1 MNEENKQ
8 AHAKSW
14 FWKWVLNNK
23 LVSILLVILLILCII
38 LVASKV
44 SFIFAPIHDFILI
57 IGTPMLV
64 SGILYYLLNPM
75 VNWME
80 KRLHLPRQISIIGLF
95 VLVVALIVWG
105 LVMLVPE
112 MQTQF
117 LALINHIPK
126 YWSTFSNELENLFRH
141 TQISQIQ
148 DELNKISSN
157 VYSELGKIGKNLF
170 SQGLSGLS
178 GMVSVITTIV
188 VCFITVPFIVFYL
201 LRDGAQL
208 TPFILKYL
216 PPKFRQPTRD
226 VLHDI
231 NTKVSSYIRGQIL
244 IAIAVACVYMI
255 GFSIV
260 GLDYAV
266 VIGVVA
272 GFLNI
277 IPYLGSWLTM
287 IPVVII
293 ALVTAGPMM
302 VVKVI
307 IVHLIEQLIE
317 SRVLQPVVIGSQ
329 LSIHPLTIIFVIL
342 TAGKLFGVLGVI
354 LGIPGYA
361 TLKVILIHL
370 YQWYRTVSPMY
381 REEQEIKINN
391 E

>member
-1 MNEENKQ
+1 MNKEDSQTK
-8 AHAKSW
+8 HPVSW

-23 LVSILLVILLILCII
+23 LVSVLSVILLILLII

-44 SFIFAPIHDFILI
+44 SFIFTPIHDFILI
-57 IGTPMLV
+57 VGTPLLI
-64 SGILYYLLNPM
+64 SGVLYYLLNPV
-75 VNWME
+75 VNWLE
-80 KRLHLPRQISIIGLF
+80 RKAHVPRTVSILGVFLIV
-95 VLVVALIVWG
+95 VLLIVWG

-112 MQTQF
+112 IQTQF
-117 LALINHIPK
+117 LSLVNNIPK
-126 YWSTFSNELENLFRH
+126 YWKEISQELEALFRN

-148 DELNKISSN
+148 DQLNKISSN
-157 VYSELGKIGKNLF
+157 VYAELGKIGKNLF

-188 VCFITVPFIVFYL
+188 VSIMTVPFIVFYL
-201 LRDGAQL
+201 LRDGSQL

-216 PPKFRQPTRD
+216 PPKFRQPTYN

-244 IAIAVACVYMI
+244 VAIAVGCVYMI
-255 GFSIV
+255 GFSIA

-266 VIGVVA
+266 VLGVVA
-272 GFLNI
+272 GLLNI

-287 IPVVII
+287 IPVVVI
-293 ALVTAGPMM
+293 AFVTAGPIM

-342 TAGKLFGVLGVI
+342 TAGKLFGVMGVI

-381 REEQEIKINN
+381 RN
-391 E
+391 ENE